1 MLFRSLSDGVTSI
14 FDEEEDDI
22 FLLCEYLSRPW
33 PEIPWEDVYEI
44 GVATWMFVS
53 VLNEKTFKHIF
64 PSLLC
69 FTENHDNL
77 LTDSFIENHLNL
89 KNVYKDWE
97 MEFFISLDNEVYE
110 LIVALLRSKKESLAA
125 DALETW

>member
-1 MLFRSLSDGVTSI
+1 MKINIETST
-14 FDEEEDDI
+14 
-22 FLLCEYLSRPW
+22 C
-33 PEIPWEDVYEI
+33 
-44 GVATWMFVS
+44 VS
-53 VLNEKTFKHIF
+53 MLNEKTFKHAF

-69 FTENHDNL
+69 FFENHDNL